1 MLLLGVV
8 LALGSAIAHAAW
20 NTASKT
26 IAPAGRPALWA
37 VAIVESCLVVTVTAV
52 VMIVRGHGIAV
63 SWELLLLSLGSTAM
77 HALTMGLV
85 QVAYQDF
92 DVSQIYPLSRG
103 LAPVVVALTGMVVLG
118 QWLSWAQWVGVLLMA
133 AAVGALLFET
143 VRTRGSLQA
152 KPLLW
157 SACIA
162 VSIAGYTTYDGWV
175 VVERGLDPIA
185 YYAVG
190 TVIQVVLWSVIV
202 HGKYAE
208 GLRQARIH
216 ARTVA
221 VLAVLIPTSYVLSLY
236 ATLHAPVSL
245 VAAVRSSSLIWV
257 ALAAALVLREPIG
270 RVRIAA
276 TVLAA
281 AAVVAMVV

>member
-52 VMIVRGHGIAV
+52 VMIV
-63 SWELLLLSLGSTAM
+63 
-77 HALTMGLV
+77 
-85 QVAYQDF
+85 
-92 DVSQIYPLSRG
+92 
-103 LAPVVVALTGMVVLG
+103 
-118 QWLSWAQWVGVLLMA
+118 
-133 AAVGALLFET
+133 
-143 VRTRGSLQA
+143 
-152 KPLLW
+152 
-157 SACIA
+157 
-162 VSIAGYTTYDGWV
+162 
-175 VVERGLDPIA
+175 
-185 YYAVG
+185 
-190 TVIQVVLWSVIV
+190 

-236 ATLHAPVSL
+236 ATLHAPVSP

-257 ALAAALVLREPIG
+257 ALAAALVLHEPLG
-270 RVRIAA
+270 RVRVVA
-276 TVLAA
+276 TILAA

>member
-1 MLLLGVV
+1 
-8 LALGSAIAHAAW
+8 
-20 NTASKT
+20 
-26 IAPAGRPALWA
+26 
-37 VAIVESCLVVTVTAV
+37 
-52 VMIVRGHGIAV
+52 
-63 SWELLLLSLGSTAM
+63 
-77 HALTMGLV
+77 
-85 QVAYQDF
+85 
-92 DVSQIYPLSRG
+92 
-103 LAPVVVALTGMVVLG
+103 
-118 QWLSWAQWVGVLLMA
+118 MA

-162 VSIAGYTTYDGWV
+162 VAIAGYTTYDGWV
-175 VVERGLDPIA
+175 IVERGLDPIA

-208 GLRQARIH
+208 GLRQARTH
-216 ARTVA
+216 AGTVA
-221 VLAVLIPTSYVLSLY
+221 ALAVLIPTSYVLSLY

-257 ALAAALVLREPIG
+257 ALSAALVLREPIG

-276 TVLAA
+276 TILAA

>member
-26 IAPAGRPALWA
+26 IAPAGRPA
-37 VAIVESCLVVTVTAV
+37 
-52 VMIVRGHGIAV
+52 
-63 SWELLLLSLGSTAM
+63 
-77 HALTMGLV
+77 
-85 QVAYQDF
+85 
-92 DVSQIYPLSRG
+92 
-103 LAPVVVALTGMVVLG
+103 
-118 QWLSWAQWVGVLLMA
+118 
-133 AAVGALLFET
+133 
-143 VRTRGSLQA
+143 LQA

-208 GLRQARIH
+208 GLRQLGIH

-270 RVRIAA
+270 KVRVAA

>member
-1 MLLLGVV
+1 MLLVG
-8 LALGSAIAHAAW
+8 
-20 NTASKT
+20 
-26 IAPAGRPALWA
+26 LWA

-52 VMIVRGHGIAV
+52 VMIVRGHGITV
-63 SWELLLLSLGSTAM
+63 TWDLLLLSLGSTAM

-103 LAPVVVALTGMVVLG
+103 LAPVVVAITGMVVLG
-118 QWLSWAQWVGVLLMA
+118 QWLSWAQWGGVLLMA

-143 VRTRGSLQA
+143 IRTRGSLQA

-157 SACIA
+157 SGCIA
-162 VSIAGYTTYDGWV
+162 AAIAGYTTYDGWV

-185 YYAVG
+185 YYAIG
-190 TVIQVVLWSVIV
+190 TVVQVALWSVV
-202 HGKYAE
+202 VRGKYAE
-208 GLRQARIH
+208 GLRQLRTH

-221 VLAVLIPTSYVLSLY
+221 VLAVLVPTSYVLSLY

-257 ALAAALVLREPIG
+257 ALSAALVLREPIG
-270 RVRIAA
+270 RVRVAA
-276 TVLAA
+276 TILAA
-281 AAVVAMVV
+281 AAVVTMVV

>member
-1 MLLLGVV
+1 MLLLGVA
-8 LALGSAIAHAAW
+8 LALGSAVAHATW

-37 VAIVESCLVVTVTAV
+37 VAIVECCLVVTVTAV
-52 VMIVRGHGIAV
+52 VMIVRGHGITV
-63 SWELLLLSLGSTAM
+63 SWELLLLSLGSTTM

-85 QVAYQDF
+85 QVAYRDF

-103 LAPVVVALTGMVVLG
+103 LAPVVVALTGIVVLG
-118 QWLSWAQWVGVLLMA
+118 QWLSWTQWAGVLLMA

-143 VRTRGSLQA
+143 IRTGGSLQA

-157 SACIA
+157 SAGIA

-190 TVIQVVLWSVIV
+190 TVIQVGLWSVV
-202 HGKYAE
+202 VRGKYAE
-208 GLRQARIH
+208 GLRQLKIH

-221 VLAVLIPTSYVLSLY
+221 VLAVLVPTSYVLSLY

-257 ALAAALVLREPIG
+257 AISAALVLREPIG
-270 RVRIAA
+270 TVRIAA

-281 AAVVAMVV
+281 SAVVAMVV

>member
-1 MLLLGVV
+1 
-8 LALGSAIAHAAW
+8 
-20 NTASKT
+20 
-26 IAPAGRPALWA
+26 
-37 VAIVESCLVVTVTAV
+37 
-52 VMIVRGHGIAV
+52 
-63 SWELLLLSLGSTAM
+63 
-77 HALTMGLV
+77 
-85 QVAYQDF
+85 
-92 DVSQIYPLSRG
+92 
-103 LAPVVVALTGMVVLG
+103 
-118 QWLSWAQWVGVLLMA
+118 
-133 AAVGALLFET
+133 
-143 VRTRGSLQA
+143 
-152 KPLLW
+152 
-157 SACIA
+157 
-162 VSIAGYTTYDGWV
+162 V

-270 RVRIAA
+270 RVRVAA